1 MVSSRPSFFPLE
13 EPEPVLGVK
22 IDLCLQIHRAGD
34 AEALLVNGNSFPAL
48 PWNAT
53 DSPLPAANAAVSD
66 ANATCHPD
74 IIHVEPN
81 RTYRFRAFGASSL
94 GAYVFAFEDHNNLT
108 VISADASY
116 TQSFDTD
123 KILFTTGQRYDFLLH
138 TKTEEEL
145 KILGKTEFWIQ
156 FELRNRPVNATY
168 YAVLSYTSTNASTIP
183 TTPPDQ
189 KPVQG
194 IPADLRSYMEYTLE
208 PLLPNRFP
216 SSDQVT
222 RQVYITQQQLTVTAG
237 QFLALNNHTWTETN
251 QHERDTPFNST
262 LSVYD
267 VPYLV
272 DIYNRGEQAIPNYEN
287 ALRHGGWDPELNVYP
302 AKLGEV
308 IDIIIQYDAIGAHAS
323 NDAHPFHLHG
333 THYWDLGSGPGSYN
347 ATANEAKLRGYN
359 PVLRDTTT
367 LYRFDDPN
375 NSTIQGW
382 RAWRLKAT
390 GPG

>member
-53 DSPLPAANAAVSD
+53 DSPLPAANATVSD

-108 VISADASY
+108 VIAADASY
-116 TQSFDTD
+116 TQSFDAD
-123 KILFTTGQRYDFLLH
+123 KILFTTGQRYDFLVH

-302 AKLGEV
+302 AKLGEI
-308 IDIIIQYDAIGAHAS
+308 IDIIIQYDAIGSHAS